1 LPHRM
6 AVTARGRVYAVGS
19 KQRTLDMLVRS
30 KAGLAAAAVL
40 TAVLLSAPGSSAQA
54 PRQPGAPTYDEL
66 VARAKAG
73 DANVDYL
80 ALRDAYAESPSYDPY
95 GSKLGELQS
104 EMFEAYRRGD
114 CAAVLAKAESI
125 LAANFVHVD
134 AHLAAGLCHEK
145 LGNEAA
151 MRRERQIARGL
162 IDSILQSGDGKSEQT
177 AFVVIEVA
185 EEYSLLRALGLRPSN
200 QALIHAQGHSYDRFD
215 TKSNDTGQQ
224 VVVFFNVDRPLAVL
238 DRELRPEKK

>member
-1 LPHRM
+1 MR
-6 AVTARGRVYAVGS
+6 
-19 KQRTLDMLVRS
+19 VRS
-30 KAGLAAAAVL
+30 KAALAAAVVS
-40 TAVLLSAPGSSAQA
+40 AVLLSAPGSSAQA
-54 PRQPGAPTYDEL
+54 PQRPGAPTYDEL
-66 VARAKAG
+66 VARAKRS

-80 ALRDAYAESPSYDPY
+80 ALRSAYAESPSYDPY
-95 GSKLGELQS
+95 GSKLGALQS

-125 LAANFVHVD
+125 LAAHFVHVD
-134 AHLAAGLCHEK
+134 AHLVAGLCHEK
-145 LGNEAA
+145 LGDDEA
-151 MRRERQIARGL
+151 MRSERRIARGL

-215 TKSNDTGQQ
+215 TNSDANGQQ
-224 VVVFFNVDRPLAVL
+224 AVVFFNVDRPLAAL
-238 DRELRPEKK
+238 DRELRPEKQ

>member
-1 LPHRM
+1 M
-6 AVTARGRVYAVGS
+6 
-19 KQRTLDMLVRS
+19 
-30 KAGLAAAAVL
+30 L
-40 TAVLLSAPGSSAQA
+40 TAVMWSAPGSGAGA
-54 PRQPGAPTYDEL
+54 PQQRAAPTYDEL

-80 ALRDAYAESPSYDPY
+80 ALRNAYAESPSYDPY
-95 GSKLGELQS
+95 GSKVGALQG
-104 EMFEAYRRGD
+104 EMFDAYRRAD

-125 LAANFVHVD
+125 LAVDFVHVE
-134 AHLAAGLCHEK
+134 AHLLAGLCQGK
-145 LGNEAA
+145 LRNEEA

-162 IDSILQSGDGKSEQT
+162 IDSILQSGDGKSEAS
-177 AFVVIEVA
+177 AFVVIQVA
-185 EEYSLLRALGLRPSN
+185 EEYSMLRLLGLRPSS
-200 QALIHAQGHSYDRFD
+200 QALIHAQGHSYDRFE

>member
-1 LPHRM
+1 
-6 AVTARGRVYAVGS
+6 
-19 KQRTLDMLVRS
+19 MLVRS

-40 TAVLLSAPGSSAQA
+40 SAVLVSALRSSAQA
-54 PRQPGAPTYDEL
+54 PPQPGAPTYDEL
-66 VARAKAG
+66 VARAKTG

-80 ALRDAYAESPSYDPY
+80 ALRNVYAESPNYDPY
-95 GSKLGELQS
+95 GSKVGELQS

-114 CAAVLAKAESI
+114 CAAVIAKAESI
-125 LAANFVHVD
+125 LAADFVHVD
-134 AHLAAGLCHEK
+134 AHLVAGLCHGK

-151 MRRERQIARGL
+151 MRRERAAARGL
-162 IDSILQSGDGKSEQT
+162 IDSILQSGDGKSEGT

-215 TKSNDTGQQ
+215 AKSNDTGQQ
-224 VVVFFNVDRPLAVL
+224 VVVFFNVDRPLAAL